1 MGFIGAKIAA
11 LKQDPNFTRVGQG
24 VVLGAR
30 GLRRGTGQYFS
41 NKVPIIQLLPAYMPK
56 WFIGD
61 AIAGSSVGILL
72 LPQAMMY
79 SALAGVPIQ
88 QALLASWLP
97 GTIYAIMGTT
107 KGMICQF
114 KGNYYSSLIFLF

>member
-1 MGFIGAKIAA
+1 MGFIDAKIAA
-11 LKQDPNFTRVGQG
+11 LKQDPNLTRVGQG

-30 GLRRGTGQYFS
+30 TSCGHGEVFQQQSTHHAMATRVCAEMVHWRC
-41 NKVPIIQLLPAYMPK
+41 
-56 WFIGD
+56 D
-61 AIAGSSVGILL
+61 CGSSVGMLL

-97 GTIYAIMGTT
+97 GIIYAIMGTT
-107 KGMICQF
+107 KGMICLLRRNQ
-114 KGNYYSSLIFLF
+114 

>member
-1 MGFIGAKIAA
+1 MGFIRAKIAA
-11 LKQDPNFTRVGQG
+11 LKQDPNLTRVGQG

-30 GLRRGTGQYFS
+30 ALRAGTGRYFS
-41 NKVPIIQLLPAYMPK
+41 NKLPIIQWLPGYVPK

-61 AIAGSSVGILL
+61 AIAGSSVGMLL

-97 GTIYAIMGTT
+97 GIIYAIMGTT
-107 KGMICQF
+107 KGMIYLLRRNQ
-114 KGNYYSSLIFLF
+114 